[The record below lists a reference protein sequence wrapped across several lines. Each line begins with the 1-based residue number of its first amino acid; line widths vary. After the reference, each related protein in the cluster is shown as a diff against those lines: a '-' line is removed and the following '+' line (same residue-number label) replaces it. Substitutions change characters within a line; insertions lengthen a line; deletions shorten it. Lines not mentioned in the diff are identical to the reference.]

1 MKKPRRKSRYK
12 LLLDESPGCYFCG
25 GVNPATTI
33 DHVPP
38 QACFPRGYMPENFEF
53 PACVACNSGSRR
65 QDEMFGFYSQLL
77 DFDKSKMIRAEDRER
92 LLKLRQSIAHHS
104 PDALP
109 DVATSH
115 AVNRVGSIITP
126 KPVAFSVRTPP
137 HLKDAVAMT
146 GAKLTHALYL
156 RETGKLL
163 SKNHQ
168 FLSALYQPQT
178 IGTEAL
184 TSYFVSLLP
193 TFAVGTRTNIK
204 KYGDRF
210 QYQSGYKEQEDF
222 FLYAAQF
229 GRGIILWGIVC
240 GPGVEL
246 PSSGPL
252 NSALWLSGA
261 CGPGANA
268 RVTS

>member
-1 MKKPRRKSRYK
+1 
-12 LLLDESPGCYFCG
+12 
-25 GVNPATTI
+25 
-33 DHVPP
+33 
-38 QACFPRGYMPENFEF
+38 MPENFEF

-168 FLSALYQPQT
+168 FLSAHISNPDHWYGNPDLVFCIPSAEFRCGDAHQHQNIRGPLPIPIRLQSA
-178 IGTEAL
+178 GGFFPVRR
-184 TSYFVSLLP
+184 SVRSRHYFVGNCLW
-193 TFAVGTRTNIK
+193 TR
-204 KYGDRF
+204 
-210 QYQSGYKEQEDF
+210 S
-222 FLYAAQF
+222 
-229 GRGIILWGIVC
+229 
-240 GPGVEL
+240 
-246 PSSGPL
+246 
-252 NSALWLSGA
+252 
-261 CGPGANA
+261 
-268 RVTS
+268 